1 MKLTILAIIAS
12 VSTIYGGDGPLISN
26 ENFAAGELPNI
37 SIPIL
42 NKLSSTFSDGNNI
55 SGIEDH
61 RIITIVDGDKTKE
74 GTFIDFNGDE
84 GYATIGT
91 DFTFYDFQDEGESPY
106 KKFSNIVEISY
117 NTLSGYLFTDQKG
130 AVSSVKQKGNDYS
143 AFLESTDSTG
153 HIVGKTGAGCIGNVQ
168 QYLDSSCGGGWS
180 LTGSKHLNMQ
190 PFNEMDL
197 SAYITREQK
206 DGYTISYSEG
216 NCCLVAPYT
225 IAQYFQKEKWGNA
238 PSSNS
243 KRYYHPSTEEKALY
257 DQRVN
262 SDGTMKNDKMVLNYN
277 GTPYWPEMYI
287 KARTNTVNRYGKVEG
302 LTIWDSRDIV
312 RDLGTSY
319 GHDVGFF
326 DHVDWGAYSASVP
339 SEIDGNRPL
348 LWSMSTNTYGS
359 HTTALCGYKIYT
371 KETGWWIFKNT
382 QTKLF
387 FELCDGWTSSY
398 TRFFDSTVYTGFAAL
413 VRFTY

>member
-1 MKLTILAIIAS
+1 MKLTILAILAF
-12 VSTIYGGDGPLISN
+12 VPMAFGGEGLLTN
-26 ENFAAGELPNI
+26 NKNFTAGELPNI
-37 SIPIL
+37 SISVL
-42 NKLSSTFSDGNNI
+42 NKLSQAFSGGNNI
-55 SGIEDH
+55 SGIEGH
-61 RIITIVDGDKTKE
+61 RIITIVDGDETKE
-74 GTFIDFNGDE
+74 GTFIDFNGEE

-91 DFTFYDFQDEGESPY
+91 DFAFYDFQDEGESPY
-106 KKFSNIVEISY
+106 KNFSDIADISY

-130 AVSSVKQKGNDYS
+130 TVNSVKQKWDDS
-143 AFLESTDSTG
+143 DAFLENTDSTG

-168 QYLDSSCGGGWS
+168 RYLNNSCGGGWS
-180 LTGSKHLNMQ
+180 LIGNKHLNMQ
-190 PFNEMDL
+190 PFDEMDL
-197 SAYITREQK
+197 SAYVTEEQK

-225 IAQYFQKEKWGNA
+225 IAQYFQKEKWDDA

-262 SDGTMKNDKMVLNYN
+262 SNGTMKNEKMHLNYY
-277 GTPYWPEMYI
+277 GMPYWPKMYI
-287 KARTNTVNRYGKVEG
+287 KVRTNTVNRYGKVEG
-302 LTIWDSRDIV
+302 LTVWDSRDIV

-339 SEIDGNRPL
+339 SEINSDRPL

-371 KETGWWIFKNT
+371 KETGWWIFKSK

-398 TRFFDSTVYTGFAAL
+398 TRFFDSTAYFGFAAL
-413 VRFTY
+413 IRFTY